1 VSGKL
6 RGAIG
11 IALSVFLLWWT
22 LHDVRWGEVVAELR
36 GSNLPLFLLSAL
48 AATLVFPL
56 RARRWRVLLEPV
68 AGRLPLGMLWRAV
81 AIGIMVSNLVPARAG
96 ELARAYALTRETDR
110 VRFSGAFASVA
121 VDRVFDAI
129 VVLGLMLLAM
139 VDPAFPRGEH
149 VGGQPAWRWL
159 ALGGVAVAAAGV
171 ALYLIVFFPAHLIRW
186 FEAIAGRISP
196 ALEARGRDALL
207 AFAGGLGVLR
217 DPGRFL
223 ATLWWTLLHWLLNAF
238 AFWIGF
244 KAVGIDAPFSAALF
258 LQGIIAIGV
267 AVPSAPG
274 FFGVFEWLAKT
285 TLPIFGV
292 GETLAVSWAIGF
304 HLLSF
309 VPITVIGMYYFARLG
324 MHMGDIKRAREAP
337 EPVA

>member
-1 VSGKL
+1 
-6 RGAIG
+6 
-11 IALSVFLLWWT
+11 
-22 LHDVRWGEVVAELR
+22 
-36 GSNLPLFLLSAL
+36 
-48 AATLVFPL
+48 
-56 RARRWRVLLEPV
+56 
-68 AGRLPLGMLWRAV
+68 MLWRAV

-207 AFAGGLGVLR
+207 AFAGGLGVLL

-244 KAVGIDAPFSAALF
+244 KAVGIDAPFSAALV